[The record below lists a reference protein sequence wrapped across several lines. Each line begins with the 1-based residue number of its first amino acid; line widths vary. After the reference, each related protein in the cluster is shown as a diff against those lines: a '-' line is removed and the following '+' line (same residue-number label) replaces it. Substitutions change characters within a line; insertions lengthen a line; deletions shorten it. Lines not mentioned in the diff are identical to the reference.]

1 MTDDELR
8 VLEELA
14 AKAAKG
20 PWSTEET
27 VEYCGRFARNS
38 LYLIADDRHK
48 AILYNH
54 LAEDK
59 AAAEYIVAACNALPK
74 LIKLYKEADDEAYE
88 ANEAWKKLRVEY
100 LTLRYQVQKL
110 EQQRAW
116 LAEKLQQVCKSNKCA
131 LGYHCPAGKHGWICG
146 KVKAPDWIHA
156 AEQSAE
162 EAPDEQQ

>member
-8 VLEELA
+8 RLEELS

-38 LYLIADDRHK
+38 LYLIAGDRHK

-59 AAAEYIVAACNALPK
+59 AAAEYIVAACNAVPE
-74 LIKLYKEADDEAYE
+74 LIAELKRERAKVRYLAGRLECEGTIFTEDWWVKMAEKATKEAGE
-88 ANEAWKKLRVEY
+88 
-100 LTLRYQVQKL
+100 
-110 EQQRAW
+110 
-116 LAEKLQQVCKSNKCA
+116 
-131 LGYHCPAGKHGWICG
+131 
-146 KVKAPDWIHA
+146 
-156 AEQSAE
+156 
-162 EAPDEQQ
+162 